1 MNKELLI
8 QHIEGKEMSEEQ
20 RRKVISWIDES
31 EQHEKYYRELMESI
45 VVEKIT
51 RDTPDVSISRSE
63 KREAFAA
70 ILSRINGFNVV
81 HKLPFADSSRRRF
94 RWLASLSACAVVL
107 LCISVTLNYLQYTQS
122 NLLKTVSG
130 SVADNQSAAV
140 VSVEQN
146 EQTFYTENGIKAKIM
161 LPDSS
166 VVWLNSGS
174 SITYPQNF
182 SGAERTVKF
191 SGEGYFDIRKNEQV
205 PMVVTT
211 PRGMKVKVLGTKFH
225 ICSYDDDADEQA
237 TLFSG
242 KINISRVVDNKV
254 VVKEKEMKPLES
266 VNFNNANK
274 AVLVANSDTT
284 KKIAWKNGE
293 LLFEKTPMS
302 DVIKKLE
309 RWHGA
314 DIIVRDPSILKY
326 KFTARFRSES
336 MVQILELLT
345 FTAPVDFSIENNQV
359 FLSERKNN
367 IF

>member
-1 MNKELLI
+1 
-8 QHIEGKEMSEEQ
+8 
-20 RRKVISWIDES
+20 
-31 EQHEKYYRELMESI
+31 
-45 VVEKIT
+45 VEKIT
-51 RDTPDVSISRSE
+51 RDTPQVPISRGE

-70 ILSRINGFNVV
+70 ILSKISGFNVV
-81 HKLPFADSSRRRF
+81 HKLPFADRNSRRLK
-94 RWLASLSACAVVL
+94 WLASFSACAVVL
-107 LCISVTLNYLQYTQS
+107 LCISVTLNCLQYFRNNQVQA
-122 NLLKTVSG
+122 VS
-130 SVADNQSAAV
+130 DNIAENHPVEV
-140 VSVEQN
+140 VSVAQN

-191 SGEGYFDIRKNEQV
+191 SGEGYFDIRKNEQE

-242 KINISRVVDNKV
+242 KINISRVVDNEV
-254 VVKEKEMKPLES
+254 VVKEKEMRPLES
-266 VNFNNANK
+266 VNFSNANK

-293 LLFEKTPMS
+293 LLFENTPMS
-302 DVIKKLE
+302 DVVKKLE

-314 DIIVRDPSILKY
+314 DIIVKDFSILKY

-336 MVQILELLT
+336 IVQILELLT